1 MQCFPEP
8 IRAITGTVGKTYQSL
23 AKGIPEF
30 ITLFL
35 KLMCQFEIVSKIKK
49 KKKTMLE
56 EKMNIGREKK
66 EKFLKSHKLPV
77 KYCTC
82 HRHTPR

>member
-49 KKKTMLE
+49 KKKNNAGGKNE
-56 EKMNIGREKK
+56 HWKGKK
-66 EKFLKSHKLPV
+66 GKVFEVS
-77 KYCTC
+77 
-82 HRHTPR
+82 

>member
-23 AKGIPEF
+23 AKGIPDF

-35 KLMCQFEIVSKIKK
+35 KLLCQFEIVSKIKK
-49 KKKTMLE
+49 KRKNNAGGKNEHWKGKK
-56 EKMNIGREKK
+56 R
-66 EKFLKSHKLPV
+66 KSF
-77 KYCTC
+77 
-82 HRHTPR
+82 